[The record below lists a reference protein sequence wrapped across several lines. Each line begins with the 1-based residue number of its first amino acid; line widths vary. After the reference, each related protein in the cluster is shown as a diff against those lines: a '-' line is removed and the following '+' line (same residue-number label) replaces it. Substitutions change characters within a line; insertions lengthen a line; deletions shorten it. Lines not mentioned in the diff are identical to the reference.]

1 VWQVQG
7 GSERPWLFR
16 ARHPQR
22 HQRPGSRAQPPG
34 FPSGFGIGRSTITPL
49 TSGTPAA

>member
-1 VWQVQG
+1 VQG

-16 ARHPQR
+16 ARHPR
-22 HQRPGSRAQPPG
+22 RRSRAQLPG